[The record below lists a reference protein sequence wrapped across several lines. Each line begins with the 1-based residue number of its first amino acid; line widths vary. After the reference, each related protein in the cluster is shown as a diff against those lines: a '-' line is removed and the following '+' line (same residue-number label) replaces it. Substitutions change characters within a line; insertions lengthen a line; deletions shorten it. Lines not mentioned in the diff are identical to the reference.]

1 MKNKKRKIEVNGK
14 VLYFEDITP
23 DMMGEMKLEDYER
36 DMVWE
41 MMGGPTDELA
51 IPLAQM
57 TGTEFLTNKDDCNQS
72 LWNAIE
78 HSDYSDYEASEI
90 ILAVAIYYG
99 RDIKKPNGE
108 PAADISHKAK
118 YLSFAFIAP
127 ILANY
132 ARLRRQLDT
141 KIKNYLLQA

>member
-1 MKNKKRKIEVNGK
+1 MKNEKRKIEVNGK

-36 DMVWE
+36 DMVRE
-41 MMGGPTDELA
+41 MSAGENDSIAVSLAEL
-51 IPLAQM
+51 
-57 TGTEFLTNKDDCNQS
+57 TGTEFLTNADDINES

-78 HSDYSDYEASEI
+78 VSDYKGFGGGEI

-118 YLSFAFIAP
+118 YLSFAFLAP